1 MFEILDGGFGGADNW
16 AFRIGDAGAGVL
28 GGPDAGLSRAVLSGA
43 GLILLI
49 VRCCTGS
56 TFTGVVLTAGIGAV
70 LVPTA
75 VWLG

>member
-1 MFEILDGGFGGADNW
+1 MFEVLEGGFGGADNW
-16 AFRIGDAGAGVL
+16 AFRMGDAGVGVF

>member
-1 MFEILDGGFGGADNW
+1 MLEGGLGGADNW
-16 AFRIGDAGAGVL
+16 AFRMGDAGAGAF

-56 TFTGVVLTAGIGAV
+56 TFTGVVLIAVIGAM
-70 LVPTA
+70 LVPTV